1 MLDTMWDLTLAD
13 RSVGFTD
20 QFHRECKVL
29 QIVGEEAEG
38 FELSKCDALQDRTRF
53 SFKHFTLQ
61 QWFKIILVSRF
72 HKEGMKH

>member
-1 MLDTMWDLTLAD
+1 MSEKMWDLTLAD

-38 FELSKCDALQDRTRF
+38 FELGKCDALQERTQF
-53 SFKHFTLQ
+53 
-61 QWFKIILVSRF
+61 
-72 HKEGMKH
+72 